1 MFQERLKAIIKNIK
15 LITNILIII
24 VIILLSLSLLGSIT
38 RILSANQ
45 KLTEANNKILA
56 AQKEQEDLKKKV
68 AEAKSQEF
76 IEKEAR
82 NKLGLAKSGEI
93 VVILPDAQTLKLLAP
108 TPEKEENFLPD
119 PNWKKWAK
127 LFF

>member
-15 LITNILIII
+15 LITNILIIV

-38 RILSANQ
+38 RILGANQ
-45 KLTEANNKILA
+45 KLTQANNKILA

-76 IEKEAR
+76 IERQAR
-82 NKLGLAKSGEI
+82 DKLGLVKEGDI
-93 VVILPDAQTLKLLAP
+93 VVVLPDAQTLKLLAP
-108 TPEKEENFLPD
+108 THEKEENFLPD
-119 PNWKKWAK
+119 PNWKKWVK

>member
-1 MFQERLKAIIKNIK
+1 MTKEKARSFGQNVR
-15 LITNILIII
+15 LITNI
-24 VIILLSLSLLGSIT
+24 VIIFIIALLSLSLLGNIT

-45 KLTEANNKILA
+45 KLTEAKNKILA

-68 AEAKSQEF
+68 AEAQSPEF
-76 IEKEAR
+76 IEKQAR
-82 NKLGLAKSGEI
+82 DKLGLAKEGET
-93 VVILPDAQTLKLLAP
+93 VVVLPDPQTLKLLAP
-108 TPEKEENFLPD
+108 SHEKEEIFLPD